1 LNALQ
6 CKFRSNRA
14 TPIVELRRSLLRELR
29 VPANGSRTLLAG
41 TLSRNADWV
50 LSPWRML
57 AKLSLQHDHMLQK
70 ILQMGDVLN
79 LEALRETV

>member
-29 VPANGSRTLLAG
+29 VPANGSRILLTG
-41 TLSRNADWV
+41 TLSRNSDWI

-57 AKLSLQHDHMLQK
+57 AKLFLQHDYVLHK
-70 ILQMGDVLN
+70 ILRMG
-79 LEALRETV
+79 TS